1 MEKVFFFFFFFG
13 RNFNSIKYKSLSQ
26 CLFPSP
32 PPPKKMPLLGD
43 QFGDSER
50 VVTVEWLKHVAYKQ
64 MIRVRTPPTVTSNQ
78 FVSIHWQTKMTHFV
92 FQPLKQLTRRMNID
106 TCLNGAIHVNY
117 FTQSES
123 IIISK
128 WSSYSTLKFICV
140 IDSKSLMHGKLN
152 LSLQFPFV
160 L

>member
-1 MEKVFFFFFFFG
+1 MEKVFFFFG

-32 PPPKKMPLLGD
+32 PPKKMPLLGD
-43 QFGDSER
+43 QFGDSEM
-50 VVTVEWLKHVAYKQ
+50 VVAVEWLKHVAYKQ